1 VVVVVAAVKTT
12 VPVKLLTGAR
22 VIVTGGIVPPA
33 ATDTVGVA
41 EVIVKSG
48 QVPEETV
55 TINGVVTT
63 EPFEATPAP
72 PVTPASPAASTGPF
86 EPA

>member
-1 VVVVVAAVKTT
+1 MEVVVAAVKTT
-12 VPVKLLTGAR
+12 VPVKLFSEPR

-63 EPFEATPAP
+63 EPFETAAP
-72 PVTPASPAASTGPF
+72 PVPPASPAASTGPF